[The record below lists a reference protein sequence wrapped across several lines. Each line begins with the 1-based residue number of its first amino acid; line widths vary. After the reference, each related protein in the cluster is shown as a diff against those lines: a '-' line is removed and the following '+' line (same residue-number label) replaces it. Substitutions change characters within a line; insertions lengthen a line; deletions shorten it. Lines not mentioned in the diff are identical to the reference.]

1 MQQKLFLLYCSLDIF
16 RNYAAVVF
24 FFLLDIQYV
33 RQAFSFSLEVFI
45 VAIFQ
50 DTTTTVL
57 SLSASTHSKTVL
69 RKRFAHLS
77 SCDGRYVLTVAPGGA
92 GGVKEEKKT
101 DDAKKTEKK
110 KDWTDEEIRLTIDE
124 VMSDIKEPDFELPL
138 ERELREYEEKKRQ
151 PPEVVLPG
159 PPAKKKPPQR
169 EWQLL
174 KLEVRRGR

>member
-1 MQQKLFLLYCSLDIF
+1 
-16 RNYAAVVF
+16 
-24 FFLLDIQYV
+24 
-33 RQAFSFSLEVFI
+33 
-45 VAIFQ
+45 
-50 DTTTTVL
+50 
-57 SLSASTHSKTVL
+57 
-69 RKRFAHLS
+69 
-77 SCDGRYVLTVAPGGA
+77 
-92 GGVKEEKKT
+92 VKEEKKT

-159 PPAKKKPPQR
+159 LPAKKKPPQR

-174 KLEVRRGR
+174 KLEVRRRR

>member
-1 MQQKLFLLYCSLDIF
+1 
-16 RNYAAVVF
+16 
-24 FFLLDIQYV
+24 
-33 RQAFSFSLEVFI
+33 
-45 VAIFQ
+45 
-50 DTTTTVL
+50 
-57 SLSASTHSKTVL
+57 
-69 RKRFAHLS
+69 
-77 SCDGRYVLTVAPGGA
+77 
-92 GGVKEEKKT
+92 VKEEKT